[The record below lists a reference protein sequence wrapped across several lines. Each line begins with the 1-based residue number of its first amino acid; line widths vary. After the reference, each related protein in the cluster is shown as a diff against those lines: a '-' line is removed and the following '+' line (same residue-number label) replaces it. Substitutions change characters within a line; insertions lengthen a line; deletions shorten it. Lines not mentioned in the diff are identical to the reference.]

1 MSDIAPYNSNMP
13 ARMKLT
19 DREKE
24 VCDALATY
32 NQLRAF
38 KLDAIDILEWKDT
51 ILKLMPNV
59 KPPAIQF
66 VIEQMVAGN
75 IEHKKDEGIQ
85 NIVRGL
91 KIVVKRSGQWQI
103 KDNGI
108 KKYPTPW

>member
-19 DREKE
+19 PLEQE
-24 VCDALATY
+24 VCNALATY
-32 NQLRAF
+32 NQLRSF

-51 ILKLMPNV
+51 ILKLMPKV
-59 KPPAIQF
+59 KADAIQF

-75 IEHKKDEGIQ
+75 LEHKKDEGLQ

-91 KIVVKRSGQWQI
+91 KRVVKRAGKWII
-103 KDNGI
+103 KDNGT
-108 KKYPTPW
+108 KPYPVPW